1 MRSWTDAE
9 RAELS
14 NLFHLAR
21 TALAGP
27 GQGPSRYEQKLWASK
42 EFSKAHPEVSST
54 AAYKEL
60 CRADAWRG

>member
-1 MRSWTDAE
+1 MRTWTDAE

-14 NLFHLAR
+14 NLFHLAN
-21 TALAGP
+21 TALAGTSP
-27 GQGPSRYEQKLWASK
+27 GRYERRLWASK